1 MDEIAQLR
9 QTYFQECDE
18 VLSEFEGHL
27 MALDEGRGN
36 AETLRA
42 AFRAIHSIKGGAS
55 AFGYRRLVNFA
66 HALETLLDK
75 LRNGSATL
83 TGDTISLLLR
93 AADIVAD
100 LVRAAQ
106 SGGELMEKHESA
118 VMDALVLRADAGAQA
133 VAPQAAS
140 TVSSVNLTPAP
151 ADKHH
156 FKIAFNAKA
165 DLYQRGVEPQFL
177 IAELRQTGS
186 LTAAADASGVPALEN
201 FDPKKNYL
209 TWSFEL
215 ETAAAADAISE
226 TLSFVTDEDEL
237 VINNLDEA
245 LSNGG
250 MQTPVADPESG
261 AADRTEKST
270 IDAAPK
276 PAAGN
281 GNGEE
286 APGTAPVVSS
296 IRVDLHKLDTL
307 VNLVGELVISQ
318 AMLNEQLSLVPTDKF
333 PGLIRGVQ
341 ELSQHARNLQESV
354 MSMRA
359 QPVKLVFARLPR
371 LVREVAAETGKRVR
385 LVMVGEDT
393 EIDKTVIEHLH
404 DPLTHMIRN
413 AIDHGI
419 ETPEERMAMG
429 KPPEGLIRVSAS
441 HIGGKIVIQLADDGR
456 GINRQKVLAR
466 AIEKSIVTRDQQLN
480 DEQIDNLIFAP
491 GLSTATTVSNISG
504 RGVGM
509 DIVRRNI
516 QRLGGRITI
525 RSTPGIESI
534 FYLSLPLTLAVLDG
548 MVVRVGAETYVVPL
562 SNMVE
567 TLRPQTGQVRTLV
580 GGGDVLSLRGEY
592 VPMVYLHRKFG
603 VVQAN
608 TDISK
613 ALVMLVET
621 DASMRI
627 GLVVDEIV
635 GQQQVVIKSLESNYD
650 AIHGIGGATI
660 LGNGR
665 VALIVDVSMLL
676 TSGASSGSPLVSNA
690 A

>member
-83 TGDTISLLLR
+83 TADTVSLLLR

-106 SGGELMEKHESA
+106 NGSELIEKHESA
-118 VMDALVLRADAGAQA
+118 VHDALVLRADAGAEA
-133 VAPQAAS
+133 NAPQAAS
-140 TVSSVNLTPAP
+140 TVASVSLTPAP
-151 ADKHH
+151 AGKHQ
-156 FKIAFNAKA
+156 FRIAFNPKA
-165 DLYQRGVEPQFL
+165 DLYQRGVEPQLL
-177 IAELRQTGS
+177 IAELRQNGS
-186 LTAAADASGVPALEN
+186 LTVTADARAVPALDE
-201 FDPKKNYL
+201 FDPKTNYL
-209 TWSFEL
+209 TWTLEL
-215 ETAAAADAISE
+215 ETAASAEAVAE
-226 TLSFVTDEDEL
+226 TLSFVADEDEL
-237 VINNLDEA
+237 SVTNLDHA
-245 LSNGG
+245 VSNGAI
-250 MQTPVADPESG
+250 QA
-261 AADRTEKST
+261 
-270 IDAAPK
+270 
-276 PAAGN
+276 PAAVGDQNDNAGESAARPAAEVALKAAAN
-281 GNGEE
+281 GDE
-286 APGTAPVVSS
+286 ASGTAPVVSS

-385 LVMVGEDT
+385 LVMSGEDT

-419 ETPEERMAMG
+419 ETPEERIAMG
-429 KPPEGLIRVSAS
+429 KPPEGVIRVSAS

-456 GINRQKVLAR
+456 GINRQKVLLR
-466 AIEKSIVTRDQQLN
+466 AIEKDIVTRDQQLN

-491 GLSTATTVSNISG
+491 GLTTAAAVSNISG

-567 TLRPQTGQVRTLV
+567 TLRPQSGQVRTLV

-603 VVQAN
+603 VQQAN

-650 AIHGIGGATI
+650 AIQGIGGATI

-676 TSGASSGSPLVSNA
+676 TGGISPDSQLVSNA

>member
-55 AFGYRRLVNFA
+55 AFGYRRLVSFA

-83 TGDTISLLLR
+83 TADTISLLLR

-106 SGGELMEKHESA
+106 SGGELIEKHEAA
-118 VMDALVLRADAGAQA
+118 VHDALVLRADAGPEAN
-133 VAPQAAS
+133 APQAVS
-140 TVSSVNLTPAP
+140 TVASVNLTPAP

-156 FKIAFNAKA
+156 FRIAFNPKP
-165 DLYQRGVEPQFL
+165 DLFQRGVEPQLL
-177 IAELRQTGS
+177 IAELRQSGS
-186 LTAAADASGVPALEN
+186 LTATADASAVPALDE

-209 TWSFEL
+209 TWVLEL
-215 ETAAAADAISE
+215 ETAASAEAIAE
-226 TLSFVTDEDEL
+226 TLSFVADEEE
-237 VINNLDEA
+237 VSVTNLDHA
-245 LSNGG
+245 VGNGAI
-250 MQTPVADPESG
+250 QAQ
-261 AADRTEKST
+261 AADADLNHGG
-270 IDAAPK
+270 DAAAQPSPDTAPK
-276 PAAGN
+276 AAAN
-281 GNGEE
+281 GDDASGI
-286 APGTAPVVSS
+286 APVVSS

-385 LVMVGEDT
+385 LVMIGEDT

-419 ETPEERMAMG
+419 ETPEERIAMG
-429 KPPEGLIRVSAS
+429 KPPEGVIRVSAS

-466 AIEKSIVTRDQQLN
+466 AIEKDIVLRDQQLN

-491 GLSTATTVSNISG
+491 GLTTAAAVSNISG

-548 MVVRVGAETYVVPL
+548 MVVRVGDETYVVPL

-567 TLRPQTGQVRTLV
+567 TLRPQPGQVRTLV

-603 VVQAN
+603 VEQAN

-676 TSGASSGSPLVSNA
+676 TGGITPDSPLLSNA

>member
-1 MDEIAQLR
+1 
-9 QTYFQECDE
+9 
-18 VLSEFEGHL
+18 
-27 MALDEGRGN
+27 
-36 AETLRA
+36 
-42 AFRAIHSIKGGAS
+42 
-55 AFGYRRLVNFA
+55 
-66 HALETLLDK
+66 
-75 LRNGSATL
+75 
-83 TGDTISLLLR
+83 
-93 AADIVAD
+93 
-100 LVRAAQ
+100 
-106 SGGELMEKHESA
+106 
-118 VMDALVLRADAGAQA
+118 
-133 VAPQAAS
+133 
-140 TVSSVNLTPAP
+140 
-151 ADKHH
+151 
-156 FKIAFNAKA
+156 
-165 DLYQRGVEPQFL
+165 
-177 IAELRQTGS
+177 
-186 LTAAADASGVPALEN
+186 
-201 FDPKKNYL
+201 
-209 TWSFEL
+209 
-215 ETAAAADAISE
+215 
-226 TLSFVTDEDEL
+226 
-237 VINNLDEA
+237 
-245 LSNGG
+245 
-250 MQTPVADPESG
+250 
-261 AADRTEKST
+261 
-270 IDAAPK
+270 
-276 PAAGN
+276 
-281 GNGEE
+281 
-286 APGTAPVVSS
+286 
-296 IRVDLHKLDTL
+296 
-307 VNLVGELVISQ
+307 
-318 AMLNEQLSLVPTDKF
+318 
-333 PGLIRGVQ
+333 
-341 ELSQHARNLQESV
+341 
-354 MSMRA
+354 
-359 QPVKLVFARLPR
+359 
-371 LVREVAAETGKRVR
+371 
-385 LVMVGEDT
+385 
-393 EIDKTVIEHLH
+393 VIEHLH

-429 KPPEGLIRVSAS
+429 KPPEGVIRVSAS

-466 AIEKSIVTRDQQLN
+466 AIEKDIVLRDQQLN

-491 GLSTATTVSNISG
+491 GLTTAAAVSNISG

-548 MVVRVGAETYVVPL
+548 MVVRVGDETYVVPL

-567 TLRPQTGQVRTLV
+567 TLRPQPGQVRTLV

-592 VPMVYLHRKFG
+592 VPLVYLHRRFA
-603 VVQAN
+603 VAQAN

-676 TSGASSGSPLVSNA
+676 TGGISPDSPLVSNA